1 MGIHVARAGAGPVVA
16 QLVVQ
21 PLTGY
26 RAVNQFPWGANYLL
40 AHESFTWPAL
50 LFYLPMVIPVT
61 ALRAA
66 VAWVDRWDR
75 RMAETL
81 LVLAVFGG
89 AAIAFTMNLPDLI
102 HLAMIM
108 PVVLIVAAEL
118 VTSTLRIAAPRGRVA
133 EAAVGLAVVL
143 ACAAQLERNLD
154 GARARYPI
162 RHETS
167 FGRLSFATEADVADI
182 ETVRRAVEQ
191 TPRRDLLCYPGCAS
205 VYLMT
210 GARNP
215 TRHDLAF
222 PKYQSD
228 AEIQGLIDTLERKR
242 VGHVLLLRQFMPAG
256 DPVAAYVAQHYDC
269 SGDRF
274 TLCARNDG

>member
-16 QLVVQ
+16 QLVVH

-26 RAVNQFPWGANYLL
+26 RAVNLYPWGANYLL
-40 AHESFTWPAL
+40 THQSFTWPAL

-89 AAIAFTMNLPDLI
+89 AAIAFTMNLPDRNAPR
-102 HLAMIM
+102 HDHAGG
-108 PVVLIVAAEL
+108 PDRRRRARDVDAPDRRTARNVPPEPPWDWRWSSPARRSSSG
-118 VTSTLRIAAPRGRVA
+118 TSTRPA
-133 EAAVGLAVVL
+133 
-143 ACAAQLERNLD
+143 
-154 GARARYPI
+154 ARYPI
-162 RHETS
+162 LHETS
-167 FGRLSFATEADVADI
+167 FGWLRFASEADVADM
-182 ETVRRAVEQ
+182 ETVRLVVEQ
-191 TPRRDLLCYPGCAS
+191 TPRRDLFCYPVWAS

-215 TRHDLAF
+215 TRHDLVF
-222 PKYQSD
+222 PKYQND
-228 AEIQGLIDTLERKR
+228 AEYQ
-242 VGHVLLLRQFMPAG
+242 V
-256 DPVAAYVAQHYDC
+256 
-269 SGDRF
+269 
-274 TLCARNDG
+274 